1 MRSYLI
7 GAVGFT
13 VAVAFVAGGRWIY
26 FHPERFWG
34 KVYGDLDQGAP
45 SNFRLRFLK
54 LFGALILLAGAF
66 VVTAI
71 VLLLIFRSVAISD
84 SDALFWVASLAFTGI
99 GTLYLLKRPSSQ
111 RVRKQ

>member
-1 MRSYLI
+1 MAGYLM
-7 GAVGFT
+7 GAVGFA
-13 VAVAFVAGGRWIY
+13 VAVAFAAGGRWIY
-26 FHPERFWG
+26 FQPERFWG

-45 SNFRLRFLK
+45 SNFRLRFAK
-54 LFGALILLAGAF
+54 LFGLLILLVGAF

-71 VLLLIFRSVAISD
+71 LLLLIFRSAGISD

-99 GTLYLLKRPSSQ
+99 GTLYLLKRSSSQ